1 MTVGQEESVTLPEVV
16 DPNDDEVTIKVEL
29 DEYSQ
34 FISYNEDD
42 KVIEVKPDSDQYLGL
57 ARVKVILDDQR
68 DTREYYILFSII
80 ADTTQEDESEPDEF
94 SFDLDP
100 EDTEDE
106 PPEEADEEDEE
117 EEEQDEEEELD
128 GFGGAFEVVEDTD
141 EPEDDEE
148 EQPEIEEDEA
158 EDEEGEDSQQEE
170 EDEEE
175 EVPAIDVEPESFDDD
190 ENE

>member
-80 ADTTQEDESEPDEF
+80 ADTS
-94 SFDLDP
+94 
-100 EDTEDE
+100 
-106 PPEEADEEDEE
+106 
-117 EEEQDEEEELD
+117 
-128 GFGGAFEVVEDTD
+128 
-141 EPEDDEE
+141 
-148 EQPEIEEDEA
+148 
-158 EDEEGEDSQQEE
+158 
-170 EDEEE
+170 
-175 EVPAIDVEPESFDDD
+175 
-190 ENE
+190 

>member
-117 EEEQDEEEELD
+117 EEEQDEEEDLD
-128 GFGGAFEVVEDTD
+128 SFGGAFEVVEDTD